1 MKYNSNDTV
10 LVSVPLRGFCFSTA
24 IIEELIDRIEVDGFR
39 PLTGILFFNARQS
52 TRRLRVMR
60 GVSVPLRGFC
70 FSTRKSSK
78 RQRSQARRFRPL
90 TGILFFNQFYEQA
103 GTLHIIPGFPSPL
116 RGFCFSTKGKKSAY
130 GLASLRFR
138 PLTGILFFNAGSV
151 DSAIKYVEEFP
162 SPYGDFVF
170 QRKERKAHTA
180 SQACVSVPLRGFC
193 FSTARWD
200 WMRGWE
206 ERRSFRP
213 LTGILF
219 FNIPPVKTVGY
230 REYKMF
236 PSPYGDFVFQQVTKE
251 RNGYHED

>member
-138 PLTGILFFNAGSV
+138 PLTGILFFNRPVGL
-151 DSAIKYVEEFP
+151 DERMGRKEEFP

-170 QRKERKAHTA
+170 QHP
-180 SQACVSVPLRGFC
+180 ACKDCWLSRIQNVSVPLRGFC
-193 FSTARWD
+193 FST
-200 WMRGWE
+200 
-206 ERRSFRP
+206 
-213 LTGILF
+213 
-219 FNIPPVKTVGY
+219 GY
-230 REYKMF
+230 Q
-236 PSPYGDFVFQQVTKE
+236 GKE
-251 RNGYHED
+251 WLP